1 VKYVTCTLR
10 AIRDSVPSN
19 LNVLGVAMKSRRR
32 LLAAVTASGAV
43 LCLSVSADG
52 SVYRD
57 AAEST
62 NPFPEQL
69 SLRVER
75 LREKLR
81 ATSPGGHDVTSG
93 KIDNIV
99 QFFNFNNC
107 MRGRC

>member
-1 VKYVTCTLR
+1 VK
-10 AIRDSVPSN
+10 S
-19 LNVLGVAMKSRRR
+19 KRR
-32 LLAAVTASGAV
+32 LLTAITASGAV
-43 LCLSVSADG
+43 LCLSVSAD
-52 SVYRD
+52 SSIYRD

-62 NPFPEQL
+62 NPFPELL

-81 ATSPGGHDVTSG
+81 ATSPGDHGATSS

-107 MRGRC
+107 ARPPSWRNC

>member
-1 VKYVTCTLR
+1 
-10 AIRDSVPSN
+10 
-19 LNVLGVAMKSRRR
+19 MKSKRR
-32 LLAAVTASGAV
+32 LLTAITASGAV
-43 LCLSVSADG
+43 LCLSVSADS

-62 NPFPEQL
+62 NPFPELL

-81 ATSPGGHDVTSG
+81 AISPGDHDATSG

-107 MRGRC
+107 MRGSWRNC

>member
-1 VKYVTCTLR
+1 
-10 AIRDSVPSN
+10 
-19 LNVLGVAMKSRRR
+19 MKSKRR
-32 LLAAVTASGAV
+32 LLTAITASGAV
-43 LCLSVSADG
+43 LCLSVSAD
-52 SVYRD
+52 SRVHRD

-62 NPFPEQL
+62 NPFPELL

-81 ATSPGGHDVTSG
+81 ATSPDVHNATSG

-107 MRGRC
+107 ARPPWRNC